1 MRGKQVLYIL
11 IQLCQWPLGSR
22 LVTINYDMLIILAI
36 VVLLGFWALRLME
49 QAFQSQEFSRM
60 LAGTLVAV
68 AAGGVLTCYFLMS
81 DTLQMLF
88 HLQAHSSF
96 SYSQDLDLLSDL
108 SWLD

>member
-1 MRGKQVLYIL
+1 MRDRGILYIL
-11 IQLCQWPLGSR
+11 IQFCRWQLRSR
-22 LVTINYDMLIILAI
+22 LVKINYNMLIILAI
-36 VVLLGFWALRLME
+36 VILLGFWALRLME

-88 HLQAHSSF
+88 HLQAHPSSP
-96 SYSQDLDLLSDL
+96 YAQELLSDL